1 MNLTTTSRGLVAAL
15 ALTTGLLAFGGT
27 ATAYAATP
35 ATTATAVV
43 LEDGPEPVELN
54 ELGLPD
60 LLDD

>member
-15 ALTTGLLAFGGT
+15 ALTAGLLAFGGT
-27 ATAYAATP
+27 ATAYA